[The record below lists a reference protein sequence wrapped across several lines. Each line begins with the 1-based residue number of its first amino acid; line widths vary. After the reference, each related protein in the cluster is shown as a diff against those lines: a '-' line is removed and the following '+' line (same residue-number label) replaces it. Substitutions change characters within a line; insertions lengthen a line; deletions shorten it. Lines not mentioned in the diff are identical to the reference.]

1 MDIVRKLLDS
11 PPDEQLDEG
20 QRRMTEAA
28 LAILE
33 IPSVYAKIHEFDEE
47 CQPPRAKRM

>member
-1 MDIVRKLLDS
+1 MDIVRELLEFTPS
-11 PPDEQLDEG
+11 EQLDEG

-33 IPSVYAKIHEFDEE
+33 IPSVHAKIHEYDAE
-47 CQPPRAKRM
+47 CQPPQAKYL